1 MLITRRRALIG
12 ATTSGLMLV
21 LTGRQTPAMLFEG
34 VPLGEAPGDEGYKH
48 YIMTITKKVF
58 SGSGHCGCG
67 HGECRVTD
75 WRKTLLDSSL
85 GIDVIAYRD
94 WVPLQKNCWMPNPE
108 QVPPELRR
116 EWAHICAYPPH
127 ADHHKGIITTS
138 LRCAIINVKDI

>member
-21 LTGRQTPAMLFEG
+21 LTGRQAPAMLFEG

-48 YIMTITKKVF
+48 DLYHDDYQKVF

-94 WVPLQKNCWMPNPE
+94 SASEKMLDAEP
-108 QVPPELRR
+108 
-116 EWAHICAYPPH
+116 
-127 ADHHKGIITTS
+127 
-138 LRCAIINVKDI
+138 